1 MHSIK
6 LTHTDLK
13 PENILLVDSSADPL
27 EVTAVT
33 GTVCGQGLGGVSS
46 GGLNGFFVAF
56 WRVQKSTVHVLR
68 IVTEPVS

>member
-1 MHSIK
+1 VRDADMHSIK

-33 GTVCGQGLGGVSS
+33 GTVCGQGVRGVSS
-46 GGLNGFFVAF
+46 GGFNFFLAF
-56 WRVQKSTVHVLR
+56 LCLCKRARCMYCKS
-68 IVTEPVS
+68 